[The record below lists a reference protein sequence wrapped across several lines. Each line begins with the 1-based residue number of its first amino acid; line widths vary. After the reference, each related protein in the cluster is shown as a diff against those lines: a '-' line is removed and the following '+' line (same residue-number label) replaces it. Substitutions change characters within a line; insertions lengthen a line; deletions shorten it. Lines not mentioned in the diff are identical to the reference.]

1 MGRGLRS
8 PTCVFWGR
16 LREAAKDKDCTC
28 FSRSGW
34 EKVSEQRETEP
45 WGWEGND
52 GRRAASCGES
62 WRDLGCRMRDAGA
75 RTALFPWHTK
85 GLVRDRTAVHLDDL
99 GILGLP
105 LPALSAPAGLLIPEP
120 LGFQMAGVG
129 CLSPELTL
137 KCA

>member
-1 MGRGLRS
+1 MVKVGQGLRVERNGTLGMGRKG
-8 PTCVFWGR
+8 
-16 LREAAKDKDCTC
+16 A
-28 FSRSGW
+28 
-34 EKVSEQRETEP
+34 
-45 WGWEGND
+45 
-52 GRRAASCGES
+52 RRGAASCGER

-75 RTALFPWHTK
+75 RTALFPQHTK

-120 LGFQMAGVG
+120 LGFQVAGVG
-129 CLSPELTL
+129 GSLCPELTL